1 MLTHEQYGMCC
12 AERKKC
18 TIKENKAEYV
28 YKTDYIRAEQSE
40 KNRNR
45 SGADENLIF
54 IQSRNTIEAA
64 ERAKRFD
71 RQSLERVVVHIFHHL
86 VHIATIYRATNLNS
100 DRALAIRIYIYEYI
114 IS

>member
-28 YKTDYIRAEQSE
+28 NMTDYIRAEQSE

-54 IQSRNTIEAA
+54 IQSRNTIEA
-64 ERAKRFD
+64 ER
-71 RQSLERVVVHIFHHL
+71 ERERKDLIGNHSSVWLCIFF
-86 VHIATIYRATNLNS
+86 
-100 DRALAIRIYIYEYI
+100 I
-114 IS
+114 ISFTLLLFIARPT